1 LFQKIRLKHYGPLR
15 MVRDVFHVSGFL
27 LFDPVDHLV
36 QISLNQDVLLARTL
50 LNSLRTPLAPMR
62 IVISLAKLKGCTK
75 RPVEAFEEHQARWG
89 NMVK

>member
-1 LFQKIRLKHYGPLR
+1 

-27 LFDPVDHLV
+27 LLDPVDHLV

-62 IVISLAKLKGCTK
+62 IVISLDKT
-75 RPVEAFEEHQARWG
+75 
-89 NMVK
+89 